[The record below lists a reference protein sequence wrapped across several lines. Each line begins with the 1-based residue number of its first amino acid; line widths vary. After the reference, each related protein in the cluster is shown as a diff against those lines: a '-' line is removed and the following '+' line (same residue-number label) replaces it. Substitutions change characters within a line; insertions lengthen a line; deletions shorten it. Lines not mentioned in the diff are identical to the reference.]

1 MGGRTVLLVIFL
13 HHLHWYPV
21 QMLSEQKTTSEN
33 EMLDVREMLFAA
45 EKRAEGEAIA
55 LQQKVT

>member
-1 MGGRTVLLVIFL
+1 
-13 HHLHWYPV
+13 
-21 QMLSEQKTTSEN
+21 MLSEQKTTSEN